1 MGETTDMDLAGA
13 AIKAGSSIASG
24 NTKDAL
30 ETANA
35 GIADQQAKS
44 ELAAGSYNA
53 GLIRRK
59 GAITTGAQIA
69 GIGANNLQ
77 QGGTNAAVVAS
88 TAGATELSALTTQNN
103 ALRRAWGFDVQGESD
118 RFQGGLAKQGGIL
131 SGVGD
136 LMTGT
141 ASAYDKYQENT

>member
-1 MGETTDMDLAGA
+1 MFAVVRAVGGFDTTAVVDGTMV
-13 AIKAGSSIASG
+13 I
-24 NTKDAL
+24 
-30 ETANA
+30 
-35 GIADQQAKS
+35 QP
-44 ELAAGSYNA
+44 GSY
-53 GLIRRK
+53 
-59 GAITTGAQIA
+59 
-69 GIGANNLQ
+69 
-77 QGGTNAAVVAS
+77 S
-88 TAGATELSALTTQNN
+88 PAGATELSALTTQNN